1 MYDLSTISV
10 EALGVFALVLYYI
23 LQFNS
28 YSVCIS
34 LFLTQF
40 PRSRQTEEDWWYV
53 DRKYDWHCCKPDSL
67 INIFVFK

>member
-1 MYDLSTISV
+1 MYDLSIISV
-10 EALGVFALVLYYI
+10 QALRVFALVLYYI
-23 LQFNS
+23 LQLNN

-40 PRSRQTEEDWWYV
+40 PRSRQPEENWWYV
-53 DRKYDWHCCKPDSL
+53 DRKYDWHRCKPDSL